1 MSKAITYVG
10 KLYAI
15 QLPKEEPM
23 MVQPVIIGIDDEL
36 GLVQAPSRRELMDGE
51 YMEPAKGARGVKCLR
66 LWYERSRKDFPN
78 DRFWYH
84 DLDDSR
90 AYFDQ
95 SLDKRSQT
103 NDRRAQGLPGVV
115 LIGQDVEIC
124 QDQPGSFLCG

>member
-1 MSKAITYVG
+1 MSRAVTCVG
-10 KLYAI
+10 KLSAF
-15 QLPKEEPM
+15 QLKGAEPL
-23 MVQPVIIGIDDEL
+23 MVKPVIIGIDDEL
-36 GLVQAPSRRELMDGE
+36 GLVQAPTRRELMHGNFTE
-51 YMEPAKGARGVKCLR
+51 QPPNTRGRKCTR
-66 LWYERSRKDFPN
+66 LWYERRRKDFPN

-103 NDRRAQGLPGVV
+103 NDRRAQGLPSVV